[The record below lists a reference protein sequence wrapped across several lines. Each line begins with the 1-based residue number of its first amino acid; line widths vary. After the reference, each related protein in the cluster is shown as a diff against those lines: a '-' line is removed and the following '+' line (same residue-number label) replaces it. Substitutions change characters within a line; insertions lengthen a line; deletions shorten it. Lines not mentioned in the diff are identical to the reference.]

1 MTACRRPGAK
11 GTVGTDAAP
20 GKNGRSETAVGRGTV
35 DRRVAHAG
43 AGDSLSD
50 INYIN
55 DLEATGEFGEFV
67 CYTYGEK
74 HGGRC
79 VFYTKDKKL
88 TKLTKPLL
96 IY

>member
-1 MTACRRPGAK
+1 MSQESNTSQRCTHR
-11 GTVGTDAAP
+11 
-20 GKNGRSETAVGRGTV
+20 
-35 DRRVAHAG
+35 
-43 AGDSLSD
+43 DSLSD